1 MINSPSSNPSMWF
14 VCPVF
19 RLGYRGK
26 VDLDGNL
33 DAVAEAQIF
42 RDAWVVGKLFSIA
55 LWPVSKA
62 FEAKVS
68 GTVNAPKTDLRFVPR
83 FLLAPFRALNAL
95 GDGKSSRNET
105 QQETPP

>member
-1 MINSPSSNPSMWF
+1 MQVRAPA
-14 VCPVF
+14 F
-19 RLGYRGK
+19 RLGYKGQ

-33 DAVAEAQIF
+33 DVSVEAQIF
-42 RDAWVVGKLFSIA
+42 RDAWIVGKLFSIA

-68 GTVNAPKTDLRFVPR
+68 GTVEEPKTDLKFVPK

-95 GDGKSSRNET
+95 GERSEGRGDANDPSNGRAKD
-105 QQETPP
+105 